1 MSQRRDR
8 PWRQVERAGAL
19 MTSTR
24 MPRVLVADPVA
35 EDGIEI
41 LNQSTEVDVRTGLKP
56 DELAAI
62 IGDYDALVVR
72 SETKVTAAIFD
83 AGHRLQ
89 VVGRAGVGVDNI
101 DLDAATQHGVVV
113 VNAPTG
119 NTTSAAELAVALMLA
134 LARHIPAADA
144 SLKGGQWQRSRF
156 VGIELRGKTLG
167 IIGLGQVGSEVAR
180 RARSFEMRLLAFDPF
195 VPEDRARALGV
206 EVCSLET
213 LLESSDFVTVHTTLT
228 PGTRGLIGPEEL
240 QLVKPTVRLINT
252 ARGGIIDEESLA
264 AALREGRVAGAAV
277 DVFTEEPATANPLIQ
292 APNLVTT
299 PHLGASTAEAQERV
313 AVDVAEQI
321 AAVLRGEPAQYA
333 VNAPMPEPE
342 AFSVIG
348 PYIDA
353 AAVVASVATQ
363 LSAGQLAEI
372 EVVYNGEIALHDT
385 SLIRA
390 GVIRGLLQPISEEH
404 VTAVNA
410 NLVAERRG
418 LRIVER
424 RDPEATEDAP
434 NQVTVRILTRDGNT
448 EVAGTVIHGEP
459 RISIID
465 GLRVDVSPRDG
476 VLLLLDNEDRPGRIG
491 AVGQMLG
498 EFDINISSM
507 TVGRR
512 SARGR
517 ALMVLGLDEAPT
529 SEQVRKI
536 DAIPDVF
543 RARLVRL

>member
-1 MSQRRDR
+1 MT
-8 PWRQVERAGAL
+8 AL
-19 MTSTR
+19 PTAKI
-24 MPRVLVADPVA
+24 LVADPIA
-35 EDGIEI
+35 EDGIE
-41 LNQSTEVDVRTGLKP
+41 LLSRSGEVDTRTGLKP
-56 DELAAI
+56 DELAAT

-72 SETKVTAAIFD
+72 SETKVTAAIFE

-144 SLKGGQWQRSRF
+144 SLKVGQWQRSRF
-156 VGIELRGKTLG
+156 VGVELRGKTLG
-167 IIGLGQVGSEVAR
+167 IVGLGQVGSEVAR
-180 RARSFEMRLLAFDPF
+180 RARAFEMRLLGYDPF
-195 VPEDRARALGV
+195 VPEERARALGV
-206 EVCSLET
+206 ELCTLEA
-213 LLESSDFVTVHTTLT
+213 LLGASDFLTVHTTLT
-228 PGTRGLIGPEEL
+228 AGTRGLIGAEEL
-240 QLVKPTVRLINT
+240 KLVKPTIRLINT
-252 ARGGIIDEESLA
+252 ARGGVIDEEALA
-264 AALREGRVAGAAV
+264 GALREGRVAGAAI
-277 DVFTEEPATANPLIQ
+277 DVFTEEPATANPLLQ
-292 APNLVTT
+292 APNLITT

-333 VNAPMPEPE
+333 VNAPMPAPE
-342 AFSVIG
+342 TFSVIG
-348 PYIDA
+348 PYIEA

-363 LSAGQLAEI
+363 LSSGQLSEV

-385 SLIRA
+385 TLIRA
-390 GVIRGLLQPISEEH
+390 GVIRGLLKPISEEH
-404 VTAVNA
+404 VTIVNA
-410 NLVAERRG
+410 NIVAERRG

-424 RDPEATEDAP
+424 HDPEVADAAP
-434 NQVTVRILTRDGNT
+434 NQVTVRILTRGGAT

-459 RISIID
+459 RIDLID
-465 GLRVDVSPRDG
+465 GLRVDISPRDRF
-476 VLLLLDNEDRPGRIG
+476 LLLCDNEDRPGRVG

-517 ALMVLGLDEAPT
+517 ALMVLGLDEAPAP
-529 SEQVRKI
+529 EQLRRI
-536 DAIPDVF
+536 EAIPDIYG
-543 RARLVRL
+543 ARLVRL